1 LFCFEEGEFYLKI
14 FVYLKIRVCEVTNDR
29 NGKNDKELSVRAG
42 EFVEVLDDR
51 RNWWRVRNIS
61 GAIGHVPNTLMKPFE
76 TPNSPHLAYQQ
87 QQQQFDTIEKVGY
100 F

>member
-1 LFCFEEGEFYLKI
+1 MNLKLCFFCLYRI
-14 FVYLKIRVCEVTNDR
+14 CEVTNDR

-51 RNWWRVRNIS
+51 RNWWRVRNTS
-61 GAIGHVPNTLMKPFE
+61 GLIGHVPNTLLKPFE
-76 TPNSPHLAYQQ
+76 APNSPHLTYQHQ